1 MQFAQILRKNNAPDT
16 QERPPT
22 DWSAVMVR
30 VLRALA
36 VWSMGHALWNWLV
49 IFGVMNGA
57 PLPFEDMP
65 FFFQA
70 MTTFYAVVFVIAG
83 VGLWLT
89 AAWGGAAWLLAVF
102 VSLFIDAM
110 AITGASEVVT
120 HSARTLIVPA
130 VDLAFVALYIFVTAK
145 AVIQHRSG

>member
-1 MQFAQILRKNNAPDT
+1 MATIRLLKKGAESQDDKA
-16 QERPPT
+16 PT
-22 DWSAVMVR
+22 DWSAVTVH

-49 IFGVMNGA
+49 VFGVMNGA

-70 MTTFYAVVFVIAG
+70 MTTFYAVTFVIAG

-102 VSLFIDAM
+102 VSLLIDIM
-110 AITGASEVVT
+110 ALTGASEVVQ
-120 HSARTLIVPA
+120 HSARTLVVPA
-130 VDLAFVALYIFVTAK
+130 IDLTFVSIYIFVTAK